1 MQDNSGYT
9 PSLGRGAVPNN
20 PQRPWTPTS
29 PHLQEKKRKGR
40 REKEGDKVEGK
51 LHERDLINVPSKEK
65 RKSITRL
72 VSLYKAIT
80 LLGFPKKDRIEYLS
94 FL

>member
-1 MQDNSGYT
+1 M
-9 PSLGRGAVPNN
+9 
-20 PQRPWTPTS
+20 
-29 PHLQEKKRKGR
+29 
-40 REKEGDKVEGK
+40 DKVEGK